1 MTDPEPIPFLNPAVP
16 QSQPLPIGAV
26 HFSHPH
32 HTPAPQHSHNVHVTS
47 DDPHVNIIVKENA
60 KLKQDIDNLRTQ
72 LSEAIKPV
80 ETVYPAIYR
89 PATEDSEKVKA
100 AAEKKYPKIVHTNDH
115 KLAQGPVAGPVHMQ
129 PGPTEKVKSQLTQHM
144 ETHQSKDIQSPPSQ
158 PKIILTPKVPH
169 DSSING

>member
-100 AAEKKYPKIVHTNDH
+100 AAEKKYPRIMHPIS
-115 KLAQGPVAGPVHMQ
+115 GPVRPGHPATTVSPVLKSEV
-129 PGPTEKVKSQLTQHM
+129 PVPKVKSQLTQ
-144 ETHQSKDIQSPPSQ
+144 ELENRQQQGQVK
-158 PKIILTPKVPH
+158 PKITLTPKVPH

>member
-1 MTDPEPIPFLNPAVP
+1 MTDQPQMKVDPRATLQDLMVTPGFSKPHPITA
-16 QSQPLPIGAV
+16 S
-26 HFSHPH
+26 
-32 HTPAPQHSHNVHVTS
+32 QHSHNVHVTS

-115 KLAQGPVAGPVHMQ
+115 KLVHGSVAGSVHMQ

-144 ETHQSKDIQSPPSQ
+144 ETHQ
-158 PKIILTPKVPH
+158 PKITLTPKVPH

>member
-1 MTDPEPIPFLNPAVP
+1 MTDPEKIPFLNPIPHAT
-16 QSQPLPIGAV
+16 
-26 HFSHPH
+26 FSHPH

-72 LSEAIKPV
+72 LSEVIKPV
-80 ETVYPAIYR
+80 ETVYPVIYR

-100 AAEKKYPKIVHTNDH
+100 AAEKKYPKIAHPIS
-115 KLAQGPVAGPVHMQ
+115 GPVR
-129 PGPTEKVKSQLTQHM
+129 PGHPATTVSPGGVLKSEALIPTVKSQLTQQM
-144 ETHQSKDIQSPPSQ
+144 EQNKQAQQGQLQSR
-158 PKIILTPKVPH
+158 PKITLTPKVPH